1 VKVGRFCFIQEKM
14 KSTLIDVMRS
24 SLNFRLEGDKNMR
37 MDIIVGI
44 MFIAGLTIATSIV
57 TYLVL
62 HDIDK
67 QYTTKTST
75 NPHI

>member
-1 VKVGRFCFIQEKM
+1 MVKVELFCFIQEKM

-67 QYTTKTST
+67 Q
-75 NPHI
+75 

>member
-1 VKVGRFCFIQEKM
+1 MAKVGRFCFIQEKM
-14 KSTLIDVMRS
+14 KSTLIDVMQS

-37 MDIIVGI
+37 VDIIVGI
-44 MFIAGLTIATSIV
+44 MFIAGLTITTSIV

-67 QYTTKTST
+67 Q
-75 NPHI
+75 

>member
-1 VKVGRFCFIQEKM
+1 MDVGSPIYKDR
-14 KSTLIDVMRS
+14 
-24 SLNFRLEGDKNMR
+24 NLEGDKNMR

-67 QYTTKTST
+67 Q
-75 NPHI
+75 

>member
-1 VKVGRFCFIQEKM
+1 M
-14 KSTLIDVMRS
+14 KSTLIDVMQS
-24 SLNFRLEGDKNMR
+24 SLNFRLEGGKNMR
-37 MDIIVGI
+37 VDIIVGI

-67 QYTTKTST
+67 Q
-75 NPHI
+75 

>member
-1 VKVGRFCFIQEKM
+1 MAKVGRFCFIQEKM
-14 KSTLIDVMRS
+14 KSTLIDVMQS

-37 MDIIVGI
+37 VDIIVGI

-67 QYTTKTST
+67 Q
-75 NPHI
+75 

>member
-1 VKVGRFCFIQEKM
+1 M

-67 QYTTKTST
+67 Q
-75 NPHI
+75 